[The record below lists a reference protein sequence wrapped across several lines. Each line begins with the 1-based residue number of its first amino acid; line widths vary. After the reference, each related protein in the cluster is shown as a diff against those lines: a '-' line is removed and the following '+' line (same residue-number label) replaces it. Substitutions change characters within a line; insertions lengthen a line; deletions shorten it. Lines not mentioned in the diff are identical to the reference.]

1 MAKMVDNSESN
12 FERIEREEAQRAT
25 RSELAPRLTAIVGG
39 LVPYHDTDGGL
50 HCGYIVKCGE
60 TYASIQPLAPIR
72 GSLPDPIKVDL
83 LDITP
88 TAILQTRYPRLE
100 EYLAANQFE
109 KKEAPKQLDPVVKK
123 ERVAKV
129 KVPAQAAVKGEK
141 PPKPSKATGGVSA
154 TEQWL
159 TDLRAVGEENLRR
172 VMSGFKAMAA
182 TREALG
188 AAHHVKAGKELFTGL
203 WVSSNFSSTA
213 KAALL
218 TKVQEAAK

>member
-1 MAKMVDNSESN
+1 MAKMVDNSETKV
-12 FERIEREEAQRAT
+12 EQLEREEAQRAT
-25 RSELAPRLTAIVGG
+25 RAELAPRLTAIVGG
-39 LVPYHDTDGGL
+39 MVGYHKAEGGL
-50 HCGYIVKCGE
+50 HCGYIVKVGE
-60 TYASIQPLAPIR
+60 VYASIQPMAPIK
-72 GSLPDPIKVDL
+72 GALPDPIRVDL

-100 EYLAANQFE
+100 DYLAANQFE
-109 KKEAPKQLDPVVKK
+109 KKEAPKQLDPAVKK

-129 KVPAQAAVKGEK
+129 KVTAQAAVKGEK
-141 PPKPSKATGGVSA
+141 QPQAERGGA

-159 TDLRAVGEENLRR
+159 TALRAVGEENLRR

-203 WVSSNFSSTA
+203 WVSSNFSSA
-213 KAALL
+213 AQAALL
-218 TKVQEAAK
+218 TKVQEAVK

>member
-1 MAKMVDNSESN
+1 MKVTNNTESN
-12 FERIEREEAQRAT
+12 MERIEREEAQRAT
-25 RSELAPRLTAIVGG
+25 RAELAPRLTAIVGG
-39 LVPYHDTDGGL
+39 LVGYHEAEGGL
-50 HCGYIVKCGE
+50 HCGYIVKVGE
-60 TYASIQPLAPIR
+60 VYASIQQMAPIK
-72 GSLPDPIKVDL
+72 GALPDPIRVDL

-100 EYLAANQFE
+100 DYLAANQFE
-109 KKEAPKQLDPVVKK
+109 KKEAPKQLDPVAKK

-129 KVPAQAAVKGEK
+129 KVSAQAAVKGAEK
-141 PPKPSKATGGVSA
+141 AERGGA

-159 TDLRAVGEENLRR
+159 TALRAVGEENLRR

-203 WVSSNFSSTA
+203 WVSSNFSSAA